1 MWLDNL
7 RELRK
12 QTKMSYK
19 QIAEMT
25 QMPER
30 TVARIFSGDTDNPY
44 VETLHRIV
52 DALGYTLN
60 DIFADTAVVVA
71 TEDIVELKDNVEAIS
86 AQNDLMIVE
95 NEMLKKKVDA
105 MTTEIELLK
114 KELAHKE
121 ELLAL
126 HNYYKTHIEQ
136 LIKER
141 RDMIV

>member
-7 RELRK
+7 KELRK

-60 DIFADTAVVVA
+60 DIFADTAAMVT
-71 TEDIVELKDNVEAIS
+71 TEDVVELKDNVEVIT
-86 AQNDLMIVE
+86 AQNDLMAVE
-95 NEMLKKKVDA
+95 NDMLKKKVDA
-105 MTTEIELLK
+105 QTTEIELLK

-136 LIKER
+136 LIKKG
-141 RDMIV
+141 